1 MDVINLIERD
11 MFKYLSCICD
21 LFIKGKAIFLE
32 VYLTDIRG
40 TCSGISVGLY
50 LYRILF
56 MNRGLFIHVSFHSS
70 DVGNLEE
77 LVEADETF
85 FR

>member
-11 MFKYLSCICD
+11 MFKYLYSICD

-40 TCSGISVGLY
+40 TCSGI
-50 LYRILF
+50 
-56 MNRGLFIHVSFHSS
+56 
-70 DVGNLEE
+70 
-77 LVEADETF
+77 
-85 FR
+85 

>member
-1 MDVINLIERD
+1 MRLSFLYLIEKEENSKVDSFLKGDSEFNGEEESVRMDVINLIERD

-40 TCSGISVGLY
+40 TL
-50 LYRILF
+50 
-56 MNRGLFIHVSFHSS
+56 
-70 DVGNLEE
+70 
-77 LVEADETF
+77 
-85 FR
+85 